1 MSDWPTTTLGELC
14 EVEGGNAAPQDSSSY
29 VNGNVPFVRMKDL
42 GRYHHTNNLE
52 TTNDKLTEEAIA
64 DHRMKT
70 FEPGCI
76 LFPRSGSV
84 FLNHRAILGIRAC
97 IVSHI
102 GILHSFSENIYPAFL
117 YRYLMT
123 YDMKRLSKKTTGVDS
138 IGFSDVK
145 NIKVPVPS
153 LAEQVHI
160 VRLLDEAEE
169 VRRLRAEADRRTADL
184 IPALFHDLFG
194 DPLRNPKGWEVA
206 KVDQIATKIQYGF
219 TESASPV
226 PVGPKFLRITDVQD
240 GQVNWDHV
248 PYCRCLDMDEY
259 KLKKGDIVFARTGA
273 TTGKSF
279 LISDCPISVFA
290 SYLIRVQLQENVSP
304 VYVYHFFQTEAYWS
318 QIKLGI
324 TGSTQGG
331 FNATKLRNIKL
342 PVPPLADQLKFVAY
356 VEKIEDLRAKQGKS
370 EKELYDLFQSL
381 LHRAFRGEL

>member
-1 MSDWPTTTLGELC
+1 
-14 EVEGGNAAPQDSSSY
+14 
-29 VNGNVPFVRMKDL
+29 MKDL

-52 TTNDKLTEEAIA
+52 TTNDNLPEEAIA

-138 IGFSDVK
+138 IGVSDVK